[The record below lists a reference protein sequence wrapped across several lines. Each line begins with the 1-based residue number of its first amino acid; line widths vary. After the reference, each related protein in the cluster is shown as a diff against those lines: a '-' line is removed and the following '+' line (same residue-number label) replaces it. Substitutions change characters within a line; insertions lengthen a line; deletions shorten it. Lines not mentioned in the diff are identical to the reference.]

1 MRVGLQ
7 PKVCQRPMLQ
17 RRFVNMILRIIVLL
31 GLACI
36 GVGSAS
42 GADLLYSRGYID
54 ALMDNRFPGLGLRVQ
69 AIEADQV
76 TLSTRI
82 CLGPWQKRDI
92 ASLLKETRHV
102 NVTWAEPEDC
112 FLPKGDQAKSA
123 TPDRTAKE
131 ISGAEAIPDMY
142 VLPEQVLFAPLIADP
157 RQPRFSLS
165 YQRYKISDQK
175 FSAANV
181 AFGEYFGLAADFLG
195 LPGNSQ
201 IGLQGAVFALF
212 NLDTPSSDLINA
224 DYWIGI
230 PVTYRKGPWSFL
242 ARIYHQS
249 SHLGDEFILGN
260 PAVKRVNLSYEDVVA
275 LVSYEWEKLRIYGGG
290 GYIIHSEPE
299 LARKHLQ
306 AGIEFVLPHAVQGLD
321 FITALDVQSSQEL
334 DWENNYSFQAGLQ
347 FKNPD
352 NRRVRLMFE
361 HFDGHSP
368 NGQFFRERLRYNGIG
383 VYFRF

>member
-1 MRVGLQ
+1 MSR
-7 PKVCQRPMLQ
+7 
-17 RRFVNMILRIIVLL
+17 
-31 GLACI
+31 
-36 GVGSAS
+36 AS
-42 GADLLYSRGYID
+42 GAEPLYSRGYID

-69 AIEADQV
+69 AIDAGHV

-92 ASLLKETRHV
+92 ASLLEETRHK
-102 NVTWAEPEDC
+102 NVIWAEPVDC
-112 FLPKGDQAKSA
+112 SPPKSEQDKSA
-123 TPDRTAKE
+123 APDSKAKE
-131 ISGAEAIPDMY
+131 ITETEAIPDMY
-142 VLPEQVLFAPLIADP
+142 ALPEQVLFAPLIADP

-165 YQRYKISDQK
+165 YQRYKISAQK
-175 FSAANV
+175 FAAASV

-212 NLDTPSSDLINA
+212 NLNTPSSDLINA

-249 SHLGDEFILGN
+249 SHLGDEFILDN
-260 PAVKRVNLSYEDVVA
+260 PAVTRVNLSYEDAVM

-290 GYIIHSEPE
+290 GYIIHSEPD
-299 LARKHLQ
+299 LARTHLQ
-306 AGIEFVLPHAVQGLD
+306 AGIEFIQPHAVRGLD

-334 DWENNYSFQAGLQ
+334 DWENSYSYQAGFQ
-347 FKNPD
+347 FKNRG

-361 HFDGHSP
+361 YFDGHSP

-383 VYFRF
+383 LYFRF

>member
-1 MRVGLQ
+1 MGIS
-7 PKVCQRPMLQ
+7 KI
-17 RRFVNMILRIIVLL
+17 ILRVILL
-31 GLACI
+31 IGLACI
-36 GVGSAS
+36 SVGRAS
-42 GADLLYSRGYID
+42 GAELLYARGYID

-69 AIEADQV
+69 AIDAEQV

-92 ASLLKETRHV
+92 ATLLKDARNM
-102 NVTWAEPEDC
+102 NVVWAEPEDC
-112 FLPKGDQAKSA
+112 SLSKSDQDKSA
-123 TPDRTAKE
+123 APDSTAKQITE
-131 ISGAEAIPDMY
+131 IEAIPDTY
-142 VLPEQVLFAPLIADP
+142 ALPEQVLFAPLIADP

-165 YQRYKISDQK
+165 YQRYRIADQK

-181 AFGEYFGLAADFLG
+181 AFGEYFALAGDFLG

-201 IGLQGAVFALF
+201 IGIQGAVFALF
-212 NLDTPSSDLINA
+212 NLDAPSSDLINA

-230 PVTYRKGPWSFL
+230 PLTYRQGPWSFL

-249 SHLGDEFILGN
+249 SHLGDEFILNN
-260 PAVKRVNLSYEDVVA
+260 PGVKRVNLSYQDIVT
-275 LVSYEWEKLRIYGGG
+275 LVSYEWEYLRIYGGG

-306 AGIEFVLPHAVQGLD
+306 AGIELVVPHAVQGLD
-321 FITALDVQSSQEL
+321 LIAALDVQSSQEL
-334 DWENNYSFQAGLQ
+334 DWENSYSFQAGFQ
-347 FKNPD
+347 FRNLG

-368 NGQFFRERLRYNGIG
+368 NGQFFRERLRYNGLG

>member
-1 MRVGLQ
+1 
-7 PKVCQRPMLQ
+7 MLQ
-17 RRFVNMILRIIVLL
+17 RRFATKILRVILLL

-36 GVGSAS
+36 SVSNAS
-42 GADLLYSRGYID
+42 GADPMYSRGYID

-69 AIEADQV
+69 AIDTEQV

-92 ASLLKETRHV
+92 ASLLKETRNI
-102 NVTWAEPEDC
+102 NVIWAEPEDC
-112 FLPKGDQAKSA
+112 SLPESEQVKSA
-123 TPDRTAKE
+123 TPDSTAKE
-131 ISGAEAIPDMY
+131 IAEVEAIPDMY
-142 VLPEQVLFAPLIADP
+142 ALPEQVLFAPLIADP

-181 AFGEYFGLAADFLG
+181 AFGEYFALAGDFLG

-201 IGLQGAVFALF
+201 IGIQGAVFALF
-212 NLDTPSSDLINA
+212 NLDAPSSDLVNA

-230 PVTYRKGPWSFL
+230 PVTYRQGPWSFL
-242 ARIYHQS
+242 ARLYHQS
-249 SHLGDEFILGN
+249 SHLGDEFILNN
-260 PAVKRVNLSYEDVVA
+260 PGVKRVNLSYEDIVTLA
-275 LVSYEWEKLRIYGGG
+275 SYEWENLRIYGGG
-290 GYIIHSEPE
+290 GYILHSEPE
-299 LARKHLQ
+299 VARKHLQ
-306 AGIEFVLPHAVQGLD
+306 AGIEVILPHAVQDLD

-334 DWENNYSFQAGLQ
+334 DWENSYSFQAGFQ
-347 FKNPD
+347 FRNLG

-368 NGQFFRERLRYNGIG
+368 NGQFFRERLRYNGLG

>member
-1 MRVGLQ
+1 MGISN
-7 PKVCQRPMLQ
+7 K
-17 RRFVNMILRIIVLL
+17 ILRIILLL

-36 GVGSAS
+36 CMSRAS
-42 GADLLYSRGYID
+42 GVELLYSRGYID

-69 AIEADQV
+69 AIDAEQV

-92 ASLLKETRHV
+92 ASLLKDARNV
-102 NVTWAEPEDC
+102 NVVWAEPEDC
-112 FLPKGDQAKSA
+112 SLSKSDQDKSA
-123 TPDRTAKE
+123 APDPTAKQITE
-131 ISGAEAIPDMY
+131 IEAIPDMY
-142 VLPEQVLFAPLIADP
+142 ALPEQVLFAPLIADP

-165 YQRYKISDQK
+165 YQRYKISEQK
-175 FSAANV
+175 FSAASV

-201 IGLQGAVFALF
+201 IGIQGAVFALF

-242 ARIYHQS
+242 ARVYHQS
-249 SHLGDEFILGN
+249 SHLGDEFILNN
-260 PAVKRVNLSYEDVVA
+260 PGVKRVNLSYEDIVT
-275 LVSYEWEKLRIYGGG
+275 LISYEWEKFRIYGGG
-290 GYIIHSEPE
+290 GYIIHSEPDV
-299 LARKHLQ
+299 ARKHLQ

-334 DWENNYSFQAGLQ
+334 DWENNYSFQAGFQ
-347 FKNPD
+347 FKNLD